1 MEKILFCHFATLP
14 LCRTAAFLG
23 KPGNIVNIGF
33 MKGSIAIF
41 GGGGKE
47 SGKVAKW
54 QKGKNTALPFCRFA
68 AFPCCHFCLSH
79 ENMQN
84 MNFLTGGMSTLLGWP
99 GKVAKWQTAECC
111 FATLPFYHFG
121 MLPLLEKP

>member
-1 MEKILFCHFATLP
+1 MAVEGWGGEKFVGWVRASDREGGRAAKL
-14 LCRTAAFLG
+14 RTKRDRG
-23 KPGNIVNIGF
+23 EG
-33 MKGSIAIF
+33 
-41 GGGGKE
+41 E
-47 SGKVAKW
+47 Y
-54 QKGKNTALPFCRFA
+54 GKNTVLPFCHFA

>member
-1 MEKILFCHFATLP
+1 MAKGQNTALPLCHFATLP
-14 LCRTAAFLG
+14 SLKQPEKYINLSCS
-23 KPGNIVNIGF
+23 KGNIAAIGV
-33 MKGSIAIF
+33 A
-41 GGGGKE
+41 KE

-84 MNFLTGGMSTLLGWP
+84 MNFHTGGMSTLLGWP